1 MLAVLHFASL
11 ETSGD
16 AAAPA
21 APRLRRHGAAAGMRK
36 RSASKYAAGSS
47 SDAKEAKES
56 QASTFTGDSSTS
68 SSRLPHTTAAG
79 RWSALP
85 D

>member
-36 RSASKYAAGSS
+36 RSASKYAGAGSS

-56 QASTFTGDSSTS
+56 QASTFSGDSSIIVE
-68 SSRLPHTTAAG
+68 TAAHDGG
-79 RWSALP
+79 RQMVCAA
-85 D
+85 